1 MDRVQG
7 ADRGA
12 AGAGHPEGEG
22 ALEQLVARVPLFS
35 KLDQEELH
43 EVAGRV
49 RPTSFRRN
57 HQFYGAGENNS
68 KLLII
73 HSGRVKVYRITES
86 GREQVLRVLGP
97 GDFFGESTFI
107 GGTPSDHFAAA
118 VEDSRICVLH
128 HDDIRD
134 YLLRYPTVA
143 YKMLETLSTRLGRTE
158 QQLSS
163 LAGEDA
169 EHRIAE
175 YLLELA
181 EQAPDA
187 PITLPVPKKDVASYL
202 GLTPETLSRKLAQFE
217 DAGWI
222 RLHQSRRIDVLDPAA
237 LRLL

>member
-1 MDRVQG
+1 M
-7 ADRGA
+7 AS
-12 AGAGHPEGEG
+12 GHPEGVD

-35 KLDQEELH
+35 KLDPAELRQ
-43 EVAGRV
+43 VAGRV
-49 RPTSFRRN
+49 RPTFFRGN
-57 HQFYGAGENNS
+57 HRLYGAGENNTQ
-68 KLLII
+68 LMII
-73 HSGRVKVYRITES
+73 HSGRVKIYRITES

-107 GGTPSDHFAAA
+107 GEALSDHFAATA
-118 VEDSRICVLH
+118 EDSNICVLH

-134 YLLRYPTVA
+134 YLLHYPSVA
-143 YKMLETLSTRLGRTE
+143 YKMLETLSSRLGRTE

-169 EHRIAE
+169 EHRIAQ

-181 EQAPDA
+181 GPAPSA
-187 PITLPVPKKDVASYL
+187 AITLPVAKKDVASYL

-217 DAGWI
+217 ESGWI
-222 RLHQSRRIDVLDPAA
+222 RLRPGRRIDLLDSAA

>member
-1 MDRVQG
+1 MDQHRR
-7 ADRGA
+7 AA
-12 AGAGHPEGEG
+12 AGAGHPEGNH

-35 KLDQEELH
+35 KLDRAELR

-49 RPTSFRRN
+49 RPATFRKN
-57 HQFYGAGENNS
+57 HQFYGAGESNS
-68 KLLII
+68 QLMII
-73 HSGRVKVYRITES
+73 HSGRVKIYRITES

-107 GGTPSDHFAAA
+107 GGAPSDHFATTA
-118 VEDSRICVLH
+118 EDSNICVLH

-143 YKMLETLSTRLGRTE
+143 YKMLETLSNRLGRTE

-175 YLLELA
+175 YLLELVD
-181 EQAPDA
+181 QARSA
-187 PITLPVPKKDVASYL
+187 AITLPVVKKDVASFL

-217 DAGWI
+217 ESGWI
-222 RLHQSRRIDVLDPAA
+222 RLYPRRRIDVLDPAA